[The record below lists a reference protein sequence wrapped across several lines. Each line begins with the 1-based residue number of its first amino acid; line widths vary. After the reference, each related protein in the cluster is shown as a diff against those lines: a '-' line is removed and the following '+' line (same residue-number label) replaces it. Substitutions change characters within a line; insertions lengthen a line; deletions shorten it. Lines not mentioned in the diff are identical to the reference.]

1 MNPQRIPA
9 AGFVLVGGQ
18 SRRMGRDKALLE
30 FEGKPL
36 LLHIAELIAPYVA
49 EVALLGS
56 PARYSGFG
64 LAVLED
70 EYPGRGPLG
79 ALYTGLRNSSRDWNL
94 FFACDLPFLTP
105 GIVQSLLERASGTTA
120 QAIVP
125 KAGEQWQPL
134 CAAYHRNC
142 VPVMEQALARDSTGI
157 VEVLPALKV
166 DAIASE
172 ELALLGF
179 SERVFRNINTP
190 ADWETAQRE
199 LELTRR

>member
-1 MNPQRIPA
+1 MEGSAPVG
-9 AGFVLVGGQ
+9 GFVLVGGE
-18 SRRMGRDKALLE
+18 SRRMGRPKGLLE
-30 FEGKPL
+30 LQGRPL
-36 LLHIAELIAPYVA
+36 ALRAAETLRLYVA
-49 EVALLGS
+49 EVTLLG
-56 PARYSGFG
+56 PPEQFG
-64 LAVLED
+64 HLGVRVLAD
-70 EYPGRGPLG
+70 RRPGRGPLE
-79 ALYTGLRNSSRDWNL
+79 ALCAALVNSPYAWNL
-94 FFACDLPFLTP
+94 FLACDLPFLE
-105 GIVQSLLERASGTTA
+105 GKFLEALVRRALAGRA
-120 QAIVP
+120 QAVVP
-125 KAGEQWQPL
+125 RTADGWQPL